1 MVNHG
6 RSFIIRDPVWNTIR
20 LDAIAGAIIDT
31 PAFQRLRYIRQLGL
45 AHLVYPGAT
54 HSRFD
59 HALGVYHLADRAIG
73 ILRDG
78 EPVPPEVWDG
88 VRLIPYAALLHDIG
102 HYPFSHAV
110 EELDPATITA
120 NHEEAGARFFET
132 PEMRAALAPLGE
144 GAREQISGI
153 ITGRGEQALRG
164 LVSGSLDLD
173 KMEYLR
179 RDARFCGVPYG
190 EVDVERLLQ
199 GLVPLQD
206 PDTGDWEVGIR
217 AKALSTLE
225 SLLFAK
231 YQMFRNV
238 YWHHGVRA
246 ATGLYK
252 RIVEDALGA
261 GLLTPP
267 DLIGPTDEQ
276 LLHELERRARA
287 RRGGE
292 EAASLRDEG
301 TGARGWGGAA
311 SSSPEAVAARLARRW
326 LPALRNRRLPK
337 RAVEI
342 PAWQLEGRSLPGWV
356 GGDTAEKR
364 RWEDALAADLG
375 LEPGEVILDFPVKRA
390 MFQLDV
396 LVDRPGRPVRRLGR
410 EGIPGLI
417 DLPKLAEELYRTAR
431 VLRLFT
437 FDRRPLDPEWVLERL
452 AKGPGGTARTGE
464 DRPPNRR
471 PPEATERGAGPSEV
485 KSLTNSARSRTMNG
499 CT

>member
-6 RSFIIRDPVWNTIR
+6 RSFNIRDPVWNTIR
-20 LDAIAGAIIDT
+20 LDAVAAAIIDT

-54 HSRFD
+54 HTRFD
-59 HALGVYHLADRAIG
+59 HALGVYHLTGRAIR
-73 ILRDG
+73 ILRAG
-78 EPVPPEVWDG
+78 PSVPREAWEG
-88 VRLIPYAALLHDIG
+88 ARLIPYAALLHDIG
-102 HYPFSHAV
+102 HYPFSHAI
-110 EELDPATITA
+110 EELDPATIA
-120 NHEEAGARFFET
+120 ADHEQAGAAFFESE
-132 PEMRAALAPLGE
+132 EMRAALAPLGE
-144 GAREQISGI
+144 GAHEEISRL
-153 ITGRGEQALRG
+153 ITGRGENALSG

-190 EVDVERLLQ
+190 EVDVEHLLQ
-199 GLVPLQD
+199 GLVLLQD
-206 PDTGDWEVGIR
+206 PGTGAWEVGIR

-231 YQMFRNV
+231 YQMFRSV

-252 RIVEDALGA
+252 RIVEEALAA
-261 GLLTPP
+261 GLLSAA
-267 DLIGPTDEQ
+267 DLIGPTDEE
-276 LLHELERRARA
+276 LLHELGRRARA
-287 RRGGE
+287 RSG
-292 EAASLRDEG
+292 D
-301 TGARGWGGAA
+301 
-311 SSSPEAVAARLARRW
+311 VATRLADRW

-342 PAWQLEGRSLPGWV
+342 PAWQLEGRTLPGWV
-356 GGDTAEKR
+356 GGDTPGKR
-364 RWEDALAADLG
+364 RWEDALAAELDLQ
-375 LEPGEVILDFPVKRA
+375 PGEVILDFPVKTA

-437 FDRRPLDPEWVLERL
+437 FDRRPLDPQWVLKRL
-452 AKGPGGTARTGE
+452 AEGPGAGGGGDDDDSGIARGIGCSSDRTVQPTARLETSDAEG
-464 DRPPNRR
+464 RM
-471 PPEATERGAGPSEV
+471 GS
-485 KSLTNSARSRTMNG
+485 
-499 CT
+499 